1 MSTYIYENQNT
12 KSFFNMAWIGF
23 GVSFVGM
30 IAGLIF
36 LDSSFAMKGFLGM
49 SYVFSVTSCFTVA
62 KVVRD
67 KHEASKFINK
77 VENAKTEKFLNEN
90 TTVANT
96 I

>member
-30 IAGLIF
+30 VAGLIF
-36 LDSSFAMKGFLGM
+36 LESSVAMKGFLGM

-77 VENAKTEKFLNEN
+77 VESAKTEKFLNEN
-90 TTVANT
+90 D
-96 I
+96 II